1 MHGFADASKTAVCAA
16 IYIVAYEN
24 STPVSQNLLTAKARI
39 APKHMSIPRLELIAA
54 HTLAKL
60 QNNVSKALA
69 NFPITACH
77 SWVDSTTVLYWLSNR
92 GEWSTFVRNR
102 VKKIDELTES
112 KWRYVPTA
120 ENPSDLGTRG
130 SAPSRLGTMWF
141 QGPNWLSSEGDR
153 PVQPEISESEGA
165 KSEKKSTKKRE
176 VMLLLEDATQN
187 ETIAWSQELL
197 SKFKFWKLLRITSY
211 MKRFIDGCKGMRR
224 VGPLTKSEI
233 TASEKIWIHITQ
245 QTNDMTSDVTLAAD
259 EDGILRCHGRVPGYN
274 PIFIPRRSAL
284 ARRIIEHCHL
294 QTLHGGVATTMSKIR
309 EKYWI
314 PKLRSIVKSIRHE
327 CGYCVKYRAKV
338 LDAPATSALP
348 TYRTVFT
355 EPFDVT
361 GVDFAGPLMYKSE
374 KYETRKAYIALFT
387 CASTRAV
394 HLKLCRD
401 LSVNEFK
408 RQLKEFV
415 ARRGSPRVMVSD
427 NAKTFIATKRWLST
441 LQKDEDLFNYLTTHN
456 IEWKFNMSR
465 SPWWGGFFERL
476 IGIMKRSLS
485 KAIGR
490 ALLKF
495 EELEEVLLDVET
507 FMNNRPLCYME
518 ENFEQ
523 VVITPNLLLRGQ
535 PARFLEESIDD
546 MDDSRD
552 VMSKRLKY
560 LRSCRENVRKR
571 WLNEYLHALQERC
584 SKRVEAKDQE
594 LPGKNSIVLLK
605 DTTKNRANWKI
616 GRIVDNIV
624 GKDGVIR
631 GYKIRT
637 GSGYVVERPLQL
649 VCDLEVNGTND
660 ATGVGTIAE
669 PEADP
674 VINQTCTSAD
684 EEERSQTNQELRRPA
699 RRAKTAAV
707 DRLVGVIANENE
719 DD

>member
-1 MHGFADASKTAVCAA
+1 
-16 IYIVAYEN
+16 
-24 STPVSQNLLTAKARI
+24 
-39 APKHMSIPRLELIAA
+39 
-54 HTLAKL
+54 
-60 QNNVSKALA
+60 
-69 NFPITACH
+69 
-77 SWVDSTTVLYWLSNR
+77 
-92 GEWSTFVRNR
+92 
-102 VKKIDELTES
+102 
-112 KWRYVPTA
+112 
-120 ENPSDLGTRG
+120 
-130 SAPSRLGTMWF
+130 
-141 QGPNWLSSEGDR
+141 
-153 PVQPEISESEGA
+153 
-165 KSEKKSTKKRE
+165 
-176 VMLLLEDATQN
+176 
-187 ETIAWSQELL
+187 
-197 SKFKFWKLLRITSY
+197 
-211 MKRFIDGCKGMRR
+211 
-224 VGPLTKSEI
+224 
-233 TASEKIWIHITQ
+233 
-245 QTNDMTSDVTLAAD
+245 
-259 EDGILRCHGRVPGYN
+259 
-274 PIFIPRRSAL
+274 
-284 ARRIIEHCHL
+284 
-294 QTLHGGVATTMSKIR
+294 MSKVR

-327 CGYCVKYRAKV
+327 CSYCAKYRAKV

-348 TYRTVFT
+348 SYRTEFT

-415 ARRGSPRVMVSD
+415 ARRGTPSVMVSD

-518 ENFEQ
+518 EDFEQ

-560 LRSCRENVRKR
+560 LRSCRENIRKR

-631 GYKIRT
+631 GYKILTAVAMLLR
-637 GSGYVVERPLQL
+637 GHSSWCV
-649 VCDLEVNGTND
+649 
-660 ATGVGTIAE
+660 IWKSAE
-669 PEADP
+669 LTTQQGLA
-674 VINQTCTSAD
+674 
-684 EEERSQTNQELRRPA
+684 L
-699 RRAKTAAV
+699 
-707 DRLVGVIANENE
+707 
-719 DD
+719 